1 MKAIRLHA
9 RGLERDVLL
18 VVMGEMSHTPK
29 LSNFKGRPG
38 REHWSRSMSIFLSG
52 GGMRMGQVVGST
64 NHKGEEP
71 RDRPV
76 TPGDFLATLYRHLGI
91 DWKAHFP
98 DHSGR
103 PVPILPHGQPIH
115 ELTGA

>member
-9 RGLERDVLL
+9 RGGCAAVRGDVAHAEAEQPPGPAG
-18 VVMGEMSHTPK
+18 GEH
-29 LSNFKGRPG
+29 R
-38 REHWSRSMSIFLSG
+38 SRSMSIFLSG

-76 TPGDFLATLYRHLGI
+76 TPGDFLATLYRHLGV

-103 PVPILPHGQPIH
+103 PVPILPHGQPLD
-115 ELTGA
+115 ELTGV

>member
-1 MKAIRLHA
+1 VKMRVADYIA
-9 RGLERDVLL
+9 AYV
-18 VVMGEMSHTPK
+18 TK
-29 LSNFKGRPG
+29 LGVKSVFL
-38 REHWSRSMSIFLSG
+38 LSG

-76 TPGDFLATLYRHLGI
+76 TPTDFLATLYRFLGV

-103 PVPILPHGQPIH
+103 PIPILPHGQPIH
-115 ELTGA
+115 ELIEV